1 MSRELVGDSSNQAV
15 YPITSVSGVFDEN
28 NKDLKTIL
36 TDLKKSIDSKADGS
50 TPTSTNFIPV
60 VISQQNV
67 SKPSMPTGGSYDYS
81 TKTLTPPNGW
91 VEGGTISTNTY
102 ISMGVANADTR
113 AVKWSEPYNSLS
125 IKGDKGEKGDKGDKG
140 DTGSGGGT
148 TEPANETIMVFAYK
162 HSDVKPSKPEGASY
176 NVDTNILTLGTDGWV
191 NTASGLEKPVYMCI
205 GVWRRKDNS
214 IEWQEPFL
222 AIGQVSDIQFDD
234 VIQSDYAT
242 TYCYIKSDT
251 VPETPIGGTY
261 SFEKNVLTKAP
272 TTPAVWSV
280 DRKDMT
286 PPLYMSIG
294 YVERDKE
301 GNVKPI
307 NWSSPILIANA
318 DGLGPG
324 PTPGTDNLV
333 VSHVV
338 MCYQNNN
345 SQPTAPESTEGSV
358 NFTTKPYTVTP
369 PSGWKLGDDDSITI
383 TDDTWVTIKA
393 FYYKADDNGANIYE
407 TENSTRIWSTP
418 VKHKDA
424 MLSLSKEELDLV
436 VGKMSI
442 TSNEIKTAV
451 SNFLLEGDNL
461 ETMAH
466 KLSFSTNS
474 LKIIGGAVQL
484 DADKLEVVAN
494 KIVENSNYRQ
504 EATFNAAGELVSAIK
519 QDETGLMTM
528 FSKNFVNVVKE
539 DEKGEGGIIQLMV
552 ENSKGEVVAEIM
564 TGKNDKG
571 SYIKQLAD
579 NIDTSANS
587 TITQTVQSAV
597 NNTVSNTIQGD
608 DYIKKMVKNLDAGA
622 VAGQLIKEDMITQW
636 VTGPKGLVSQ
646 ITNSPDCINMIVS
659 GPNGDGEGG
668 LATKLHLTPDQATL
682 IAQKINFESEN
693 FKLVTD
699 KAAAKISEDFKLDVG
714 GEFSTTFKNWVAK
727 GKDISFETNKVSFG
741 EKASSVFYADG
752 SGYVANQAF
761 DWDKD
766 GTIHI
771 NSLESDGTVGY
782 PVIQFN
788 KDGSGYVAGSNIAW
802 NKNGDVILKGEV
814 YGSMKTSTMFV
825 KQEWV
830 TATTPNSIA
839 DLNSSKVNKSFLYIT
854 SPDSTTQKLYVRL
867 PTSFNIENYST
878 IISLYI
884 DYNVNSDMSPKSDTY
899 LQVTDEGRVFSNCIF
914 KWETN
919 EYDGENNDFVR
930 HTETR
935 IAQLKTGNYHLE
947 NGFLYTFINVMGTWK
962 LINQTLT
969 INNTKPYYI

>member
-91 VEGGTISTNTY
+91 TEGGTISTNTY
-102 ISMGVANADTR
+102 ISMGVANADTKT
-113 AVKWSEPYNSLS
+113 VKWSEPYNSLS
-125 IKGDKGEKGDKGDKG
+125 IKGDKGDKGEKGEKGDKGDKG
-140 DTGSGGGT
+140 DTGSSSGGT

-205 GVWRRKDNS
+205 GVWRRKNNS

-222 AIGQVSDIQFDD
+222 AIGQVSDIQFDN

-338 MCYQNNN
+338 MCYQNSN
-345 SQPTAPESTEGSV
+345 SQPTAPISTEGSV

-369 PSGWKLGDDDSITI
+369 PSGWKLGDDESITI

-442 TSNEIKTAV
+442 TSNEIKAAV

-461 ETMAH
+461 ETVARS
-466 KLSFSTNS
+466 LSFSTDS

-597 NNTVSNTIQGD
+597 NNTVSNIIQGD
-608 DYIKKMVKNLDAGA
+608 DYIKKMVQNLDTGA
-622 VAGQLIKEDMITQW
+622 IAGQLIKEDMITQW
-636 VTGPKGLVSQ
+636 VTGPNGLVSQ

-668 LATKLHLTPDQATL
+668 LATKLHLTSDQAAL
-682 IAQKINFESEN
+682 IAQNINFESEN
-693 FKLVTD
+693 FKTVVKNNMETVVEGTL
-699 KAAAKISEDFKLDVG
+699 SEKLNKWIVEADTIDLIAN
-714 GEFSTTFKNWVAK
+714 EFNTRTLIINK
-727 GKDISFETNKVSFG
+727 G
-741 EKASSVFYADG
+741 ASEFNSDG
-752 SGYVANQAF
+752 SGYVANKNIS
-761 DWDKD
+761 WDRD
-766 GTIHI
+766 G
-771 NSLESDGTVGY
+771 NL
-782 PVIQFN
+782 
-788 KDGSGYVAGSNIAW
+788 
-802 NKNGDVILKGEV
+802 ILKGEGV
-814 YGSMKTSTMFV
+814 IGDVIRNITLDVSNNYGQF
-825 KQEWV
+825 
-830 TATTPNSIA
+830 TTYGDKNTVIINA
-839 DLNSSKVNKSFLYIT
+839 L
-854 SPDSTTQKLYVRL
+854 
-867 PTSFNIENYST
+867 ENYSLYN
-878 IISLYI
+878 IS
-884 DYNVNSDMSPKSDTY
+884 
-899 LQVTDEGRVFSNCIF
+899 
-914 KWETN
+914 
-919 EYDGENNDFVR
+919 
-930 HTETR
+930 
-935 IAQLKTGNYHLE
+935 
-947 NGFLYTFINVMGTWK
+947 
-962 LINQTLT
+962 
-969 INNTKPYYI
+969 NTKNKTSSSDPSQDALLNIGYVVIKGCKRGKKIKLVVINTHKKGHVIVIFDKEATITYTSIKGGTYEVVDGTKGVTLSDGYYELVGIEDNKWILSIGYATTTLK